1 MIDNILIM
9 NEAGL
14 LLFHWN
20 QGGSDKTNDD
30 KGESDKTTD
39 PDLISGFLSALNI
52 FAQGQRGEDLKKI
65 NLDPT
70 TFIFERHEGLIFTI
84 LTTDPN
90 FEKVIFS
97 IISDIKNR
105 FLELFRENIKN
116 FAGEVDQFR
125 PFQQEIEIILN
136 SYAYYDYLRVKET
149 FDSNESLKS
158 VLLIDKI
165 NGEVLYVKS
174 KVYVERG
181 PLTFQSGVLLKSIN
195 RLFSNVLKEDIV
207 MTIVID
213 STNRFLFFKD
223 AGKITEVKEIHGE
236 NERTIDVYKYKEKKI
251 EKILKTPKRILS
263 DIEECFI
270 FINERGEIL
279 LESNIKDNFPIEKIT
294 SDSITIN
301 SCSESLINE
310 IYKNFLHS
318 TLILTENNMYN
329 IFPIEKNVVFLQ
341 MKFEQED
348 FEKIKALWIN
358 LKSAGSLADEESKEI
373 QNNIL
378 RVNQIKKHFL

>member
-1 MIDNILIM
+1 
-9 NEAGL
+9 
-14 LLFHWN
+14 
-20 QGGSDKTNDD
+20 
-30 KGESDKTTD
+30 
-39 PDLISGFLSALNI
+39 
-52 FAQGQRGEDLKKI
+52 
-65 NLDPT
+65 
-70 TFIFERHEGLIFTI
+70 
-84 LTTDPN
+84 
-90 FEKVIFS
+90 
-97 IISDIKNR
+97 
-105 FLELFRENIKN
+105 
-116 FAGEVDQFR
+116 
-125 PFQQEIEIILN
+125 
-136 SYAYYDYLRVKET
+136 
-149 FDSNESLKS
+149 
-158 VLLIDKI
+158 
-165 NGEVLYVKS
+165 
-174 KVYVERG
+174 
-181 PLTFQSGVLLKSIN
+181 
-195 RLFSNVLKEDIV
+195 

-263 DIEECFI
+263 DIEDSFI
-270 FINERGEIL
+270 FINERGNIL
-279 LESNIKDNFPIEKIT
+279 LESNIKNNFPIEKIT

-348 FEKIKALWIN
+348 FERIKALWIN